1 MHGFE
6 RGSHVIMAQLS
17 DLIRYCDE
25 LLEASGF
32 HDYAPNGLQV
42 EGRAEVLRLVTGVT
56 ASAALLEHAI
66 AAGADA
72 VLVHHGYFWK
82 GEPSPV
88 TGLKARRLGML
99 LRHGMS
105 LIAYHLPLDA
115 HQVFGN
121 NAQLGKRLAFEIDGY
136 TEAGGVPG
144 LLAFGRLRAA
154 CSPVELAD
162 RLTSLTGRAPLW
174 VGAGPPIIRTVA
186 WCSGAAQRFLAEAV
200 NLGVDAYISGEISEP
215 TTHEAREYGIHYF
228 AAGHHA
234 TERYGVQALGEHLAI
249 RLRLDHR
256 FVDDPNP
263 V

>member
-1 MHGFE
+1 M
-6 RGSHVIMAQLS
+6 VALS
-17 DLIRYCDE
+17 ELVGYCDG
-25 LLEASGF
+25 LLDASGF

-42 EGRAEVLRLVTGVT
+42 EGRSEVTRLVTGVT
-56 ASAALLEHAI
+56 ASAALIERAI
-66 AAGADA
+66 AADADA

-88 TGLKARRLGML
+88 TGMKARRLAML
-99 LRHGMS
+99 LRHNVS

-115 HQVFGN
+115 HGVFGN

-136 TEAGGVPG
+136 AEAGGVPG

-154 CSPVELAD
+154 CSPDELAD
-162 RLTSLTGRAPLW
+162 RLACLLGRAPLH
-174 VGAGPPIIRTVA
+174 VGAGPRIIHQVA
-186 WCSGAAQRFLAEAV
+186 WCSGAAQRFLAAAV

-234 TERYGVQALGEHLAI
+234 TERYGIQALGGHLAT
-249 RLRLDHR
+249 RLQLDHC
-256 FVDDPNP
+256 FIDDPNP
-263 V
+263 A